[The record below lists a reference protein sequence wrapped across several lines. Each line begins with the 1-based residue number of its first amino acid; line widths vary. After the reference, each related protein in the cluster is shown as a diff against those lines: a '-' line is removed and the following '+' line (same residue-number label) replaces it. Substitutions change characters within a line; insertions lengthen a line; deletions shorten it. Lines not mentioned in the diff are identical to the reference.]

1 MKLNEL
7 AAVFTSD
14 TPVEVWGADEKGLF
28 LTFDGIAGEL
38 AGDEREIARTCI
50 TEGALAIR
58 LRGAEATAEDA
69 ADLRLLGYSFFE
81 V

>member
-7 AAVFTSD
+7 AAVF
-14 TPVEVWGADEKGLF
+14 V
-28 LTFDGIAGEL
+28 FDGIAGEL
-38 AGDEREIARTCI
+38 AGDEREIARVCI
-50 TEGALAIR
+50 TKGALAIR
-58 LRGAEATAEDA
+58 LRGAEATAGDA